1 MVATNFDR
9 ALKRVLQYERGYS
22 NHPDDPGGAT
32 MRGVIQRVYDAFR
45 EKEGL
50 PLRSVKYLTDAEL
63 RKIYRE
69 QYWNKIRGDDLPHG
83 VDFVVFDGAVNSG
96 PVQST
101 KWLQRALDIPADGD
115 IGQVTVNA
123 ARNEDPDDLIDDICD
138 QRLAFLKRLK
148 TWPTFGKGWASR
160 VSDVRS
166 TGKLWAGSTA
176 DPKPLPAPPTG
187 GKAPAPVEKEKPAVK
202 SWINWA
208 AVGAFLSSVGGFLTD
223 WRVVAV
229 IITGLL
235 VAWIISMR
243 SGKPDIRGWFK

>member
-9 ALKRVLQYERGYS
+9 ALKRVLQYEGGYS

-69 QYWNKIRGDDLPHG
+69 QYWAKVRGDDLPHG

-101 KWLQRALDIPADGD
+101 KWLQRALGVPADGD

-123 ARNEDPDDLIDDICD
+123 ARNEDPDDLVDDICD

-160 VSDVRS
+160 VSDVRA

-187 GKAPAPVEKEKPAVK
+187 GKAPAPVEKEKPAAQSK
-202 SWINWA
+202 EIWSQLLA
-208 AVGAFLSSVGGFLTD
+208 
-223 WRVVAV
+223 
-229 IITGLL
+229 IITTVASVVTDVRFIALIVVLFCAYQIWKRYERGDLKGL
-235 VAWIISMR
+235 
-243 SGKPDIRGWFK
+243 FK